1 MASRVGFGSVVL
13 MSDSDPFFMSYPD
26 PVILRWDPDPVIL
39 RWDPDPGYFLRSD
52 PDSGFLQVG
61 TGSGFFFRGR
71 I

>member
-26 PVILRWDPDPVIL
+26 PVILRWDPDP
-39 RWDPDPGYFLRSD
+39 GYFLRSD

-61 TGSGFFFRGR
+61 TGSGFFFQRLDLVFFLK
-71 I
+71 